1 MEIIN
6 VHEAKTHLS
15 RIINRA
21 ISGEEIIIAKAGRP
35 LVKLVPVTPPK
46 APREIGMD
54 DGQGWISDDF
64 DEPLPDELLKHF
76 IE

>member
-15 RIINRA
+15 RIINRVV
-21 ISGEEIIIAKAGRP
+21 SGEEIVIAKAGKP
-35 LVKLVPVTPPK
+35 LVKLIPVESPQN
-46 APREIGMD
+46 PRPLGLD
-54 DGQGWISDDF
+54 AGKGWISDDF

-76 IE
+76 SE